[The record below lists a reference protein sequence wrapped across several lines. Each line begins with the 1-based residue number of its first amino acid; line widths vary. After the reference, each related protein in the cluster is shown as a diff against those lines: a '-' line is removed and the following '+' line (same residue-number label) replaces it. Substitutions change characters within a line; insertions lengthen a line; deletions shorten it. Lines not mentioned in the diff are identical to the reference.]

1 MSCSVSSTL
10 ISLVWKFY
18 RGRDIWMK
26 RRSQRAIVGAI
37 ILSKTGIHF
46 VALVLV
52 NVQVLFMKPMNK
64 RAGAKQSFL

>member
-1 MSCSVSSTL
+1 
-10 ISLVWKFY
+10 
-18 RGRDIWMK
+18 MK
-26 RRSQRAIVGAI
+26 RRSHRAILGAI

-52 NVQVLFMKPMNK
+52 NVQVLFMKPMTK